1 MNNNIY
7 EAMCS
12 FMVIQLHS
20 CTKQEWLV
28 VIVHIHVHVLVLI
41 QAVLLLGD
49 PGNLGKKL
57 LEGHSV
63 IV

>member
-1 MNNNIY
+1 
-7 EAMCS
+7 MCS